1 MSANFVEDYLRQTS
15 KIATQIDKEKINLLV
30 QEICKIRDQ
39 NGRIFFIG
47 VGGSAANCSHAVND
61 FRKIAGLEC
70 YAPSDNVSEL
80 TARANDDGWDSIF
93 ASWLKTSKL
102 TSKDAVFVFS
112 VGGGS
117 LEANISPNIVRA
129 IDLAKSVNATVLG
142 VVGKDNGYTNRVGDV
157 CVVIP
162 TVDDY
167 LITPHAEGFQSIVW
181 HLLVSHPLI
190 KASQTKWESQSTNDK

>member
-39 NGRIFFIG
+39 NGRIFFSG

-102 TSKDAVFVFS
+102 HQKTQSLFS
-112 VGGGS
+112 PLV
-117 LEANISPNIVRA
+117 EAFRGQHRPNIVRA
-129 IDLAKSVNATVLG
+129 MIW
-142 VVGKDNGYTNRVGDV
+142 R
-157 CVVIP
+157 
-162 TVDDY
+162 
-167 LITPHAEGFQSIVW
+167 
-181 HLLVSHPLI
+181 
-190 KASQTKWESQSTNDK
+190 SQ